1 MLLFREEATAHPL
14 EVEPWPHGNHSSTLP
29 ILHAQSQLAH
39 RISLVH
45 CPLRRLVFSTIGTHL
60 PVEEYT
66 EWGFRMPAD
75 MVRNF
80 LQSSDSDDDA
90 VSAPREER
98 HLRADARR
106 NRVRVMEAAREVF
119 SERGPEARMEEVA
132 QRAGVGVGTLY
143 RNFPDKETLIAEL
156 IAESMQ
162 QMTSAAREALDAED
176 TWEAFEGVVRSMV
189 GTMSKNRAFAG
200 ALPWAEEEK
209 YLSEVREELVG
220 VMERL
225 MGRVQQAGMLRS
237 DVVHE
242 ELMVLLFG
250 LVQAAPHLTSSNGQ
264 ERCVSVVLDGLR
276 L

>member
-1 MLLFREEATAHPL
+1 
-14 EVEPWPHGNHSSTLP
+14 
-29 ILHAQSQLAH
+29 
-39 RISLVH
+39 
-45 CPLRRLVFSTIGTHL
+45 
-60 PVEEYT
+60 
-66 EWGFRMPAD
+66 MPAD
-75 MVRNF
+75 MSNF
-80 LQSSDSDDDA
+80 SQSLDREA
-90 VSAPREER
+90 ETVSAPREEQY
-98 HLRADARR
+98 LRADARR

-119 SERGPEARMEEVA
+119 FERGPKARMEEVA

-209 YLSEVREELVG
+209 YLSEVREELVAT
-220 VMERL
+220 MERL
-225 MGRVQQAGMLRS
+225 MGRVQQEGMLRTE
-237 DVVHE
+237 VVHE
-242 ELMVLLFG
+242 DLMALLFG
-250 LVQAAPHLTSSNGQ
+250 LVQAAPHLTSAEGQ

-276 L
+276 R